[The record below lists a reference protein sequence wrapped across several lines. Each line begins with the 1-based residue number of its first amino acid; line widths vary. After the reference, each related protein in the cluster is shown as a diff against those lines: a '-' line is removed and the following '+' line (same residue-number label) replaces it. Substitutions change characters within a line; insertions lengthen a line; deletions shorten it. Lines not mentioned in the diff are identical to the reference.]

1 MHNAKKTTFNLDV
14 GLYEDLMRIK
24 DTELGHNMTQ
34 LLNRGAKLAR
44 DEFLEQRVRQRKR
57 RETFQNCTDRFDQ
70 L

>member
-1 MHNAKKTTFNLDV
+1 MHNAKKTTFNLDI

-24 DTELGHNMTQ
+24 ETELGNNMTQ

-57 RETFQNCTDRFDQ
+57 RETLSGLQRQ
-70 L
+70 I